1 MSTVTYLQKNILSS
15 MVAISNALRSLNVVI
30 SALISVESAITVSS
44 MVLAHTS
51 VRDAYFVV
59 ICVKRNVL
67 SNALHVVINATLRVG
82 TQNARWNVK
91 KYVRTVRNLVKMNAF
106 TVSVQSYVMNP
117 VIENH
122 VKSLVRNNLS
132 VSTTV

>member
-67 SNALHVVINATLRVG
+67 SNALHVVINATLRV
-82 TQNARWNVK
+82 
-91 KYVRTVRNLVKMNAF
+91 RTVRNLVKMNAF